1 MENELPLIIG
11 HRGAAAV
18 APENTLASFE
28 RAMQDG
34 ADGIEFDVQLSSD
47 GVPVVIHDPTL
58 ARTASIKEHVAQLSA
73 VELAQTDVGSWFSR
87 QHKVSADYSGERLP
101 NLHQVL
107 NLFKRQ
113 NAFLYLEM
121 KSKSGELALA
131 KAVVEAIQN
140 ESMAEKIIVSS
151 FDMSLIREIKR
162 IDKSIRTAAL
172 FEPKLSRPFD
182 LVRKKKLIDIARVNR
197 ADEIALH
204 YRLISSRIVE
214 EARQSQMPVV
224 IWTVDNPVWIDRA
237 QMLGIKAL
245 ITNNPAVMVQYRKQ
259 NRLQ

>member
-1 MENELPLIIG
+1 
-11 HRGAAAV
+11 
-18 APENTLASFE
+18 
-28 RAMQDG
+28 MQDG

-47 GVPVVIHDPTL
+47 GVPVVIHDSTL
-58 ARTASIKEHVAQLSA
+58 VRTASIKKPVARLSA
-73 VELAQTDVGSWFSR
+73 AELALIDVGSWFSR
-87 QHKVSADYSGERLP
+87 QHKINADYSGERLP
-101 NLHQVL
+101 HLHQVL
-107 NLFKRQ
+107 NFFKQR
-113 NAFLYLEM
+113 NALLYLEM
-121 KSKSGELALA
+121 KSESGELALA
-131 KAVVEAIQN
+131 TAVAQAIQN
-140 ESMAEKIIVSS
+140 ESMEEKIIVSS

-197 ADEIALH
+197 ADEIAIH
-204 YRLISSRIVE
+204 YRLTSTRIVE
-214 EARQSQMPVV
+214 EARQSQLPVV

-245 ITNNPAVMVQYRKQ
+245 MTNNPAVMVQYRKQ